1 MTFILG
7 VAVGVL
13 ATIGFSLLA
22 VASDEDDRIDNSTD
36 FR

>member
-1 MTFILG
+1 MTFLLG
-7 VAVGVL
+7 VAVGIL

>member
-7 VAVGVL
+7 VI
-13 ATIGFSLLA
+13 ATIEFSLLA

>member
-7 VAVGVL
+7 VI
-13 ATIGFSLLA
+13 ATIEFSLLA
-22 VASDEDDRIDNSTD
+22 VESDEDDRIDNSTD